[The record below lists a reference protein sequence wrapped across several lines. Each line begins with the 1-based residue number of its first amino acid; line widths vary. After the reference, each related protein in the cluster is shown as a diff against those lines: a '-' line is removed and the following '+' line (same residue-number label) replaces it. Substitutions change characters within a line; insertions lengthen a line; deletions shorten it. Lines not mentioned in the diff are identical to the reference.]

1 MSLIEK
7 KINID
12 LLQWKNE
19 LIISQNAGKTFVFD
33 PIRKKKI
40 VLQPEEL
47 VRQLMVQ
54 WLLNK
59 SNFNR
64 NNIQVEKLI
73 TIHQLKRRFDI
84 VVYDKNIRP
93 YILIECKA
101 PDVRIAQATFDQI
114 AVYNMALSAPFL
126 IVTNGLETYCAI
138 MDHKS
143 KSYVFMD
150 EIPVS

>member
-101 PDVRIAQATFDQI
+101 PDVRIAQTTFDQI

-126 IVTNGLETYCAI
+126 IVTNGLETYCTI
-138 MDHKS
+138 MDHSNKN
-143 KSYVFMD
+143 YVFMN

>member
-1 MSLIEK
+1 MNLIEK

-19 LIISQNAGKTFVFD
+19 LKISQNAGKTFIFD

-40 VLQPEEL
+40 QLLPEEL

-54 WLLNK
+54 WFLNK
-59 SNFNR
+59 SSFNR

-73 TIHQLKRRFDI
+73 IIHQLKRRFDI
-84 VVYDKNIRP
+84 VVYDKNIKP

-101 PDVRIAQATFDQI
+101 PEVRISQATFDQI

-126 IVTNGLETYCAI
+126 MVSNGLETYCAK
-138 MDHKS
+138 MDHDN
-143 KSYVFMD
+143 KSYIFMD
-150 EIPVS
+150 KIPVT

>member
-1 MSLIEK
+1 LSLIEK

-64 NNIQVEKLI
+64 NNIQVEKLVK
-73 TIHQLKRRFDI
+73 IHQLNRRFDI
-84 VVYDKNIRP
+84 VVYDKNIQP
-93 YILIECKA
+93 YMLIECKS
-101 PDVRIAQATFDQI
+101 PDIRITQTTFDQI
-114 AVYNMALSAPFL
+114 AVYNMALSAPYL

>member
-54 WLLNK
+54 WLLNR

-73 TIHQLKRRFDI
+73 IIHQLKRRFDI

-114 AVYNMALSAPFL
+114 AVYNMAISAPFL

>member
-40 VLQPEEL
+40 VLQPEEM

-84 VVYDKNIRP
+84 VVYDKNILP

-114 AVYNMALSAPFL
+114 AVYNMALLAPYL
-126 IVTNGLETYCAI
+126 IVTNGLETYCTI
-138 MDHKS
+138 MDHSNKN
-143 KSYVFMD
+143 YVFMN

>member
-126 IVTNGLETYCAI
+126 IVTNGLETYCTI
-138 MDHKS
+138 MDHSNKN
-143 KSYVFMD
+143 YVFMN

>member
-1 MSLIEK
+1 LSLIEK
-7 KINID
+7 KINVD
-12 LLQWKNE
+12 LLHWKDE
-19 LIISQNAGKTFVFD
+19 LILSQNAGKTFVFD

-40 VLQPEEL
+40 QLQPEEL
-47 VRQLMVQ
+47 VRQLMIH
-54 WLLNK
+54 WFLKK

-84 VVYDKNIRP
+84 VVYDKNINP

-114 AVYNMALSAPFL
+114 AVYNMALSAPYL
-126 IVTNGLETYCAI
+126 MVTNGLETYCAM
-138 MDHKS
+138 MDHLH
-143 KSYVFMD
+143 KSYIFMD
-150 EIPVS
+150 DIPIT

>member
-19 LIISQNAGKTFVFD
+19 LVISQNAGKTFVFD

-54 WLLNK
+54 WLLNR

-73 TIHQLKRRFDI
+73 IIHQLKRRFDI

-126 IVTNGLETYCAI
+126 IVTNGLETYCTI
-138 MDHKS
+138 MDHSNKN
-143 KSYVFMD
+143 YVFMN

>member
-12 LLQWKNE
+12 LLHWKNE
-19 LIISQNAGKTFVFD
+19 LIISQKEGKTFVLD

-40 VLQPEEL
+40 LLQPEEL
-47 VRQLMVQ
+47 VRQLMIQ
-54 WLLNK
+54 WLIQNTEFK
-59 SNFNR
+59 R

-73 TIHQLKRRFDI
+73 KINQLSRRFDI
-84 VVYDKNIRP
+84 VVYDKNIQP

-101 PDVRIAQATFDQI
+101 PDIRISQSTFDQV

-138 MDHKS
+138 MDHIN

>member
-1 MSLIEK
+1 MSLIKK

-12 LLQWKNE
+12 LLSWKNE
-19 LIISQNAGKTFVFD
+19 LIISQKEGKTFVLD

-40 VLQPEEL
+40 LLQPEEL
-47 VRQLMVQ
+47 VRQLMIQ
-54 WLLNK
+54 WLIQK
-59 SNFNR
+59 TDFNR

-73 TIHQLKRRFDI
+73 KINHLSRRFDI
-84 VVYDKNIRP
+84 VVYDKNIQP

-101 PDVRIAQATFDQI
+101 PDIRISQSTFDQI
-114 AVYNMALSAPFL
+114 AVYNMTLSAPFL
-126 IVTNGLETYCAI
+126 IVTNGFETYCAI